1 MLLTTVRPSAD
12 PADSIFA
19 LISEDMAKVDAV
31 IAHRLTTDVPL
42 VSQISS
48 YIISAGG
55 KRLRPAL
62 LLLMSNALG
71 DSSSLKHQLAAIVEF
86 IHTATLLHDDV
97 VDESTL
103 RRGRPTANE
112 SFGNAASVLVGD
124 FLYSRAFQMMVECGS
139 MRVMSILSEAT
150 NVIAEGEVLQLM
162 NMHDASLDEA
172 AYLRV
177 IRSKTAK
184 LFEASARLAAVLA
197 GSDAATEEACATY
210 GQALG
215 TAFQVIDDALDYEG
229 DSQRMGKNLGDDLR
243 EGKVTLPLI
252 IAMQRASSADAA
264 LIREA
269 IEQPDTQ
276 CHAQQLQSMI
286 GVISRTGALQ
296 ATRAAAKQESE
307 RASAALQALPASI
320 YKSALLTLSEQ
331 SIART
336 A

>member
-1 MLLTTVRPSAD
+1 ML
-12 PADSIFA
+12 A
-19 LISEDMAKVDAV
+19 LIASDMAQVDAV
-31 IAHRLTTDVPL
+31 IAQRLASDVPL
-42 VSQISS
+42 VGQISQ

-62 LLLMSNALG
+62 LLLMSGALG
-71 DSSSLKHQLAAIVEF
+71 YTQSHKYQLAAVVEF

-97 VDESTL
+97 VDESSL
-103 RRGRPTANE
+103 RRGRPTANQA
-112 SFGNAASVLVGD
+112 FGNAASVLVGD

-139 MRVMSILSEAT
+139 MRVMSILAEAT

-162 NMHDASLDEA
+162 NMHDASLSEQ
-172 AYLRV
+172 AYLNV

-197 GSDAATEEACATY
+197 GSTAVVEEACASY

-229 DSQRMGKNLGDDLR
+229 DASRMGKNLGDDLR

-252 IAMQRASSADAA
+252 VAMQRATASEAS
-264 LIREA
+264 LIRQV
-269 IEQPDTQ
+269 IEQPQADTLEK
-276 CHAQQLQSMI
+276 QLELI
-286 GVISRTGALQ
+286 LAIIRRTDALQ
-296 ATRAAAKQESE
+296 ATHAAAQAESQ
-307 RASAALQALPASI
+307 RAIMALDGLPDSI
-320 YKSALLTLSEQ
+320 YKTALLKLAQLSLT
-331 SIART
+331 RT

>member
-1 MLLTTVRPSAD
+1 
-12 PADSIFA
+12 
-19 LISEDMAKVDAV
+19 MARVDAV
-31 IAHRLTTDVPL
+31 IAQRLSSDVPL
-42 VSQISS
+42 VSQISN

-62 LLLMSNALG
+62 LLLMSGALSYT
-71 DSSSLKHQLAAIVEF
+71 SSHKYQLAAVVEF

-139 MRVMSILSEAT
+139 MRVMSILAEAT

-162 NMHDASLDEA
+162 NMHDASLNEA

-197 GSDAATEEACATY
+197 GSDEATEEACATY

-229 DSQRMGKNLGDDLR
+229 DASRMGKNLGDDLR

-252 IAMQRASSADAA
+252 IAMQRANSEDAA
-264 LIREA
+264 LIRQA
-269 IEQPDTQ
+269 IEQPDEMRLE
-276 CHAQQLQSMI
+276 QQLQSI
-286 GVISRTGALQ
+286 LGVIHRTEALQ
-296 ATRAAAKQESE
+296 ATHEAARRESE
-307 RASAALQALPASI
+307 RASAAIQALPHSI
-320 YKSALLTLSEQ
+320 YKSALLQLSEQ
-331 SIART
+331 SVSRMA
-336 A
+336 